1 MSLMGFLLKNTR
13 NRADELQRINIMV
26 NMEKHNTKIVG
37 IKDTIKLSSQ
47 DTTYRKKQIQL
58 MIMIP
63 VMTIIKYEI
72 STSPSLR

>member
-47 DTTYRKKQIQL
+47 DTTYRKK
-58 MIMIP
+58 
-63 VMTIIKYEI
+63 
-72 STSPSLR
+72 